1 MGNDLWVERPSDT
14 HIRYDPDA
22 SDDLIDQSPTWSSYA
37 AAYSGPINL
46 QLAGRFANPN

>member
-46 QLAGRFANPN
+46 QLAGRFANLN